1 MKKFCID
8 VEEIGKIQTPVKL
21 KDARIISITKF
32 RILKTRRLIRKFKFN
47 SNKSYKLDIYLP
59 PIIEQSTPVLISWLL
74 KIFNSK
80 FILNSTLSTYLKYKW
95 LNHESLTFLET
106 RELILSRNYTTL
118 RDIEI
123 LIRYLKSFGFTH
135 INLDLELKTIQ
146 ARLYSFN
153 KSTNSSI

>member
-1 MKKFCID
+1 MKKICIN

-21 KDARIISITKF
+21 IDATIISITNF
-32 RILKTRRLIRKFKFN
+32 RILKTRRLISKFKFDP
-47 SNKSYKLDIYLP
+47 NKSYKLDIYLL
-59 PIIEQSTPVLISWLL
+59 PILERSTPVLISWLL

-80 FILNSTLSTYLKYKW
+80 FVLNSSLSTYLKYNW

-106 RELILSRNYTTL
+106 RELILSRNYTTFH
-118 RDIEI
+118 DIEI
-123 LIRYLKSFGFTH
+123 LLRYLKSFGFTH

-153 KSTNSSI
+153 KSTTSSI

>member
-1 MKKFCID
+1 MT
-8 VEEIGKIQTPVKL
+8 QTPVKL
-21 KDARIISITKF
+21 KDATIISITNF
-32 RILKTRRLIRKFKFN
+32 RILKTRRLIRKFKFDP
-47 SNKSYKLDIYLP
+47 NKSYKLDIYLL
-59 PIIEQSTPVLISWLL
+59 PIIEQSTPVLISLLL

-123 LIRYLKSFGFTH
+123 LLRYLKSFGFTH

-153 KSTNSSI
+153 KSTTSSI